1 MKFDVEITKTLHG
14 YNAEGSK
21 VALSVGDEVY
31 LKLDLPHMK
40 IWDQEKWIQR
50 YPDGWIKCRIHS
62 ISNAGQRIYCE
73 VLDKPGHY
81 LIPRQK
87 HILDVSD
94 KAPKEELK

>member
-1 MKFDVEITKTLHG
+1 MNFAVEITKTLRITNDDG
-14 YNAEGSK
+14 LLAILQE
-21 VALSVGDEVY
+21 GDEVY

-50 YPDGWIKCRIHS
+50 YPNGWIKCRIHS

-94 KAPKEELK
+94 KAPKETLK